1 MKKKQKFLKLFL
13 GAAFIWSTATLSAQ
27 VPVIYPGAVQQMEQS
42 NYYLSKD
49 GFGRVFDFYA
59 NSYGKP
65 ETEGVNDEGKRSAF
79 FVSDKNW
86 KEQQSWKLDPPGV
99 RITELQGDSKAVSRV
114 FWALD
119 GLIKRGF
126 LTKER
131 YDEIESQY
139 IGLKDHYFKRGED
152 QEIQKRYEQKLLE
165 GGDPVAIQEQVMARV
180 QELIM
185 SGNFQEATAMAEK
198 MKEEIMGNLEMANSE
213 QAVDEWIKCLEEIK
227 AISYPV
233 MITISQ

>member
-1 MKKKQKFLKLFL
+1 MKKTTLIFAVL
-13 GAAFIWSTATLSAQ
+13 AAISANLISQQ
-27 VPVIYPGAVQQMEQS
+27 VVVYPGAVAQTDETTF
-42 NYYLSKD
+42 YLSKD
-49 GFGRVFDFYA
+49 AYDKVFDFYA
-59 NSYGKP
+59 GTYGNP
-65 ETEGVNDEGKRSAF
+65 DNQSITDDSKRSAF

-99 RITELQGDSKAVSRV
+99 LITELQGNSKAVARV

-119 GLIKRGF
+119 GLIERGF

-139 IGLKDHYFKRGED
+139 IGLKDHYFKPGED
-152 QEIQKRYEQKLLE
+152 QAIQKKYEQKLLE

-198 MKEEIMGNLEMANSE
+198 MKDEIMENLEMANSE

-233 MITISQ
+233 IISITL